1 MNEGQQDINLNH
13 ASPTV
18 TTDGHVV
25 MISDQGVPTLLFFQA
40 RQQHEGHVH
49 GDVVA
54 AVRLNSIDDLKNLTK
69 AINDTIKTYQ
79 SREP

>member
-1 MNEGQQDINLNH
+1 MDQKQQDVNLNH
-13 ASPTV
+13 VSPTV

-40 RQQHEGHVH
+40 RQQHDGHVH

-54 AVRLNSIDDLKNLTK
+54 AVRLNSLDDLKNLSK
-69 AINDTIKTYQ
+69 AINDTLKQHQT
-79 SREP
+79 REP

>member
-1 MNEGQQDINLNH
+1 MNEGPQDINFNH
-13 ASPTV
+13 VSPTV
-18 TTDGHVV
+18 VSDGHVV

-54 AVRLNSIDDLKNLTK
+54 AVRLGNIEDIENLSK
-69 AINDTIKTYQ
+69 AITDTVKQ
-79 SREP
+79 HKNREK

>member
-1 MNEGQQDINLNH
+1 MDQGQQDVNLNH

-18 TTDGHVV
+18 VSDGHVV

-54 AVRLNSIDDLKNLTK
+54 AVRMNNLDDLKNLAK
-69 AINDTIKTYQ
+69 AINETIKTHQ
-79 SREP
+79 DREP